1 MTAPVSGT
9 STNSSTPSSNTTLAK
24 VNKDQFLSMLVA
36 QLRNQD
42 PMSPMQG
49 TEFAAQLA
57 QFSSLEQ
64 LIQLGQK
71 VDDQT
76 AAQAASQTKVEQ
88 SAQTTLAAT
97 MLGRGVLV
105 DGSQAFVGSDGVAGV
120 TADLSGAASSVTV
133 RMYDGNHALVGQ
145 QTYDNVKAGR
155 QSFTFGG
162 TVPPGSYT
170 YDVSATNSA
179 GGSVA
184 VHPYTTATVDG
195 MSVDK
200 NGQILLRVGGS
211 LIPMSQ
217 IVEFRAA
224 TPATH

>member
-1 MTAPVSGT
+1 MTAPISGS
-9 STNSSTPSSNTTLAK
+9 STNSTTGSDTTLAK

-64 LIQLGQK
+64 LIQLGGK
-71 VDDQT
+71 VDAQT
-76 AAQAASQTKVEQ
+76 AAQAASQAKTE
-88 SAQTTLAAT
+88 SAAQTTLGAS

-105 DGSQAFVGSDGVAGV
+105 DGSQAFVGADGIAKV
-120 TADLSGAASSVTV
+120 TADVSGAASTVTV
-133 RMYDGNHALVGQ
+133 RLLDANRAEVGR
-145 QTYDNVKAGR
+145 QTYSNVAGGR
-155 QSFTFGG
+155 QDFTFGG
-162 TVPPGSYT
+162 AVPPGSYT
-170 YDVSATNSA
+170 YDVSAVNAA

-184 VHPYTTATVDG
+184 VHPYTSATVDG
-195 MSVDK
+195 MSLDG

-224 TPATH
+224 TPGTN